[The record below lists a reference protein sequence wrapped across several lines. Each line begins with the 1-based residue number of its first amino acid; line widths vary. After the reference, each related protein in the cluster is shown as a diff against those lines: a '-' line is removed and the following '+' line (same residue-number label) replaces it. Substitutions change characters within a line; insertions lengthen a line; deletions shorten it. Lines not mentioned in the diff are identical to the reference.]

1 MATEAEA
8 LKLPKPVAPP
18 ELLNFTGD
26 RRWDLLG
33 FVRPDEVE
41 EVKACNLD
49 SVSIQLKMKLIKILF
64 IILKKPNIGTEL
76 ELMFSS

>member
-1 MATEAEA
+1 VRTQFLASKKKICNMAAEAEA

-49 SVSIQLKMKLIKILF
+49 SVSVYRVNILY
-64 IILKKPNIGTEL
+64 IL
-76 ELMFSS
+76 